1 MPSGIGSLD
10 ESSVRAAT
18 RTAYLVVLLDMAG
31 LSLIFPLY
39 PSMLTYYLE
48 LEGHAGML
56 GSIVSVLDRFSVAM
70 GGGGGRGHVVLF
82 GGLLGSLY
90 ALLQFLC
97 APLFGSL
104 SDRYGRRP
112 ILLFSTAGMAVSYLI
127 WCFAGSFSLL
137 IASRIVG
144 GLMSGNIAAASA
156 VIADVTPDTK
166 RSRGMA
172 MLGFSV
178 GMGFMLGPTVGGLA
192 SAVDLSA
199 LFPGL
204 TPYGIN
210 PYTSGALGALLL
222 AAANFACVAAFLRET
237 RPLATGASAAAQR
250 SINPLALFAMRSAP
264 GVSRTNLI
272 YFIYILS
279 FSGMEFSLTFLA
291 SDRLDYGP
299 KRLTLV
305 MLFIGV
311 MLALTQGSYV
321 RRMSDAI
328 GPKRMGMQGLAMCI
342 PGLILVG
349 CAYSS
354 WMLFVGLAIMSVGSA
369 QVRPCMSAL
378 ASLYAPEDEQGRVL
392 GVFRSMES
400 LARALGP
407 LIACLL
413 YWRLGASQAYV
424 LAALVIAVPLTIA
437 TTLPK
442 PPSRASL
449 AAA

>member
-1 MPSGIGSLD
+1 MSSPTISLD
-10 ESSVRAAT
+10 ERSIRAAT
-18 RTAYLVVLLDMAG
+18 KTAYLVVLLDMAG

-39 PSMLTYYLE
+39 PSMLTYYLD
-48 LEGHAGML
+48 LEGQSGVL
-56 GSIVSVLDRFSVAM
+56 RSIVGVLDQFSVAM
-70 GGGGGRGHVVLF
+70 GGAGGRGHVVLF

-112 ILLFSTAGMAVSYLI
+112 ILLFSTAGMALSYLI

-137 IASRIVG
+137 IVSRVVG

-156 VIADVTPDTK
+156 VIADVTPETK

-178 GMGFMLGPTVGGLA
+178 GMGFMLGPTVGGFA
-192 SAVDLSA
+192 SAVNFA
-199 LFPGL
+199 ELFPSL
-204 TPYGIN
+204 TAYGIN
-210 PYTSGALGALLL
+210 KFTSGALGALLL
-222 AAANFACVAAFLRET
+222 AVANFLCVALFLRET

-291 SDRLDYGP
+291 ADRLNYGP

-305 MLFIGV
+305 MLFIGIV
-311 MLALTQGSYV
+311 LAMTQGSYV
-321 RRMSDAI
+321 RRKSDAI
-328 GPKRMGMQGLAMCI
+328 GPKRMGMQGLALCI
-342 PGLILVG
+342 PGLVLVG
-349 CAYSS
+349 YAYSS
-354 WMLFVGLAIMSVGSA
+354 WVLFLGLAIMSVGSA
-369 QVRPCMSAL
+369 QVRPCLSAL
-378 ASLYAPEDEQGRVL
+378 ASLYAPEREQGRVL

-407 LIACLL
+407 LVACLL
-413 YWRLGASQAYV
+413 YWRLGASQAYAI
-424 LAALVIAVPLTIA
+424 AAAVIAVPLGIA
-437 TTLPK
+437 WTLPK
-442 PPSRASL
+442 PPVREAP
-449 AAA
+449 AVA